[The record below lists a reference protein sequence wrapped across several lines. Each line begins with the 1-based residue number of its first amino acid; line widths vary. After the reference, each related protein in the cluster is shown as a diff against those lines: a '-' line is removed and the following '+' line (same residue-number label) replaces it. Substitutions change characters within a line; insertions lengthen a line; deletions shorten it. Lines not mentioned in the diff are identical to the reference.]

1 MKIQIDLIN
10 NLRKKI
16 LNKYSI
22 GCWIQIPS
30 LENLEIIL
38 ENKYD
43 WFCID
48 YEHGFISQDKLGEM
62 ISLINKS
69 NKIPFVRLAS
79 TNSKDAIKI
88 IEAGASGIIIPQVK
102 NISHVKKIIDI
113 CNYPP
118 LGSRGIGFSR
128 ANRFGKELNY
138 QIKKFKPIIVAM
150 IETKS
155 AVENLDKILKLD
167 GLDAIFIGPYDLSAS
182 YKVTGKFK
190 SKKFQNILKQIKK
203 VADKN
208 KIACGMHIVRPNKDE
223 LKSLI
228 KKKFKFLAY
237 SMDSV
242 IIQNYYQYPLK

>member
-1 MKIQIDLIN
+1 MKKQIDLLN
-10 NLRKKI
+10 KLRKKI
-16 LNKYSI
+16 FNKYSV
-22 GCWIQIPS
+22 GCWLQIPS

-38 ENKYD
+38 ENRYD

-69 NKIPFVRLAS
+69 NKVPLVRLAS
-79 TNSKDAIKI
+79 TDSKESIKI

-102 NISHVKKIIDI
+102 NVAHVKKIIDA

-128 ANRFGKELNY
+128 ANRFGKGLNY
-138 QIKKFKPIIVAM
+138 HIKKFKPIIVAM

-155 AVENLDKILKLD
+155 AVENLDKILQLD

-182 YKVTGKFK
+182 YNITGKFK

-203 VADKN
+203 IADKN
-208 KIACGMHIVRPNKDE
+208 DIACGMHVVKPNKKE

-228 KKKFKFLAY
+228 HKKFKFLAY

-242 IIQNYYQYPLK
+242 IIQNYYQYPL

>member
-1 MKIQIDLIN
+1 MKRQI
-10 NLRKKI
+10 NLLNKLRRKI
-16 LNKYSI
+16 LKKYSV
-22 GCWIQIPS
+22 GCWLQIPS

-38 ENKYD
+38 ENRYD

-69 NKIPFVRLAS
+69 NKVPLVRLAS
-79 TNSKDAIKI
+79 TDSKDSIKI
-88 IEAGASGIIIPQVK
+88 IEAGASGVIIPQVK
-102 NISHVKKIIDI
+102 NVAHVKKIIDV

-128 ANRFGKELNY
+128 ANRFGKGLNF

-155 AVENLDKILKLD
+155 AVENLDKILQLD

-182 YKVTGKFK
+182 YNITGKFN

-203 VADKN
+203 IADKN
-208 KIACGMHIVRPNKDE
+208 NIACGMHVVKPNKKE

-228 KKKFKFLAY
+228 HKKFKFLAY

-242 IIQNYYQYPLK
+242 IIQNYYQYPL

>member
-1 MKIQIDLIN
+1 MKKQINLLN
-10 NLRKKI
+10 KLRKKI
-16 LNKYSI
+16 LNKYSV
-22 GCWIQIPS
+22 GCWLQIPS

-38 ENKYD
+38 ENRYD

-69 NKIPFVRLAS
+69 NKVPLVRLAS
-79 TNSKDAIKI
+79 TDSKDSIKI
-88 IEAGASGIIIPQVK
+88 IEAGASGIVIPQVK
-102 NISHVKKIIDI
+102 NVAHVKKIIDA

-128 ANRFGKELNY
+128 ANRFGKGLNFH
-138 QIKKFKPIIVAM
+138 IKKFKPIIVAM

-155 AVENLDKILKLD
+155 AVENLDKILQLD

-182 YKVTGKFK
+182 YNITGKFK

-203 VADKN
+203 IADKN
-208 KIACGMHIVRPNKDE
+208 NIACGMHVVKPNKKE

-228 KKKFKFLAY
+228 RKKFKFLAY

-242 IIQNYYQYPLK
+242 IIQNYYQYPL

>member
-1 MKIQIDLIN
+1 MKRQI
-10 NLRKKI
+10 NLLNKLRRKI
-16 LNKYSI
+16 LKKYSV
-22 GCWIQIPS
+22 GCWLQIPS

-38 ENKYD
+38 ENRYD

-69 NKIPFVRLAS
+69 NKVPLVRLAS
-79 TNSKDAIKI
+79 TDSKDSIKI
-88 IEAGASGIIIPQVK
+88 IEAGASGVIIPQVK
-102 NISHVKKIIDI
+102 NVAHVKKIIDV

-118 LGSRGIGFSR
+118 LGSRALDFRELIDLEKAQFS
-128 ANRFGKELNY
+128 Y
-138 QIKKFKPIIVAM
+138 KKFKPIIVAM

-155 AVENLDKILKLD
+155 AVENLDKILQLD

-182 YKVTGKFK
+182 YNITGKFK

-203 VADKN
+203 IADKN
-208 KIACGMHIVRPNKDE
+208 NIACGMHVVKPDKKE

-228 KKKFKFLAY
+228 HKKFKFLAY

-242 IIQNYYQYPLK
+242 IIQNYYQYPL